1 MSTLLLLLCLPTALA
16 IFLLFNFARPYL
28 IFFYNCFLKP
38 FQTKEVTAAGGQ
50 QDALESFYKGQ
61 AAVYDVTRSHL
72 LRGREEML
80 ALAAA
85 QLRLRMERQPEKKK
99 SVWVD
104 IGGGTGWNIETM
116 NKYLP
121 VTEFFSEV
129 YLVDFSPSLCAVA
142 EKRFKKLGWKNVR
155 VFCMDAR
162 FFKLGNDEK
171 GEERKA
177 DWISMSYSLSVIP
190 DFYSVVDPLSNL
202 LSPTGLISVAD
213 FYVQSSIAFANRTY
227 TGGVLSR
234 HVNWFSRQFWRVWFE
249 FDRVNLDEGRRDY
262 LEYKFGTILSVNSR
276 NQPLGGIPYYIWVG
290 CSKSSTLDQSI
301 AEAISTVDAAAT
313 ESPTLLPVNYTPKSQ
328 SSTTQLEVRSKGYEA
343 AVLNFSSNLPLPSA
357 FYQNHIWR
365 IYYDEL
371 LRKHTQ
377 FNNSYIYAFT
387 WEDPRV
393 DHQILKLNSEDV
405 VLAITS
411 AGDNILSYI
420 LDASPKRIHA
430 VDLNPTQNHLLELKV
445 AAFTALGYS
454 DVWKIFGEG
463 KNANFRELLIHKMSP
478 HLSSRAF
485 QYWLDNS
492 HVFTSRS
499 SNGLYETG
507 QSRHAVKASKWL
519 FRAFGLSGAVK
530 KMCAATT
537 INEQVEIWRKSV
549 RPVILSRWVSW
560 GIVGNERFLW
570 SALGVP
576 PNQRDMI
583 YEDYHYRNLPQ
594 PPYSSDREWTPEKGD
609 KGGKAMWD
617 YVVDTFDPVIEK
629 TLLRDDNYFYL
640 LCLQGAYSEKCRPG
654 YLTPKA
660 HTKFSK
666 KGAFGGLR
674 IHTDEISEV
683 VARLRAGTL
692 TIAVVMDSMDW
703 FDRDGVEARKQ
714 IKALNNAMKMGG
726 RVMLRSAGSK
736 PWYTAVFEEEGFVAK
751 RVGNREPGTCIDR
764 VNMYASTWICT
775 KVRQVQPVEEAGEG
789 VKELML

>member
-1 MSTLLLLLCLPTALA
+1 MFNLVLLCLPSSLA
-16 IFLLFNFARPYL
+16 IFFLIHFAKPYTS
-28 IFFYNCFLKP
+28 FFYKYFVKPLKAKAL
-38 FQTKEVTAAGGQ
+38 TTGGLQ
-50 QDALESFYKGQ
+50 QDALKIFSKGQ
-61 AAVYDVTRSHL
+61 AAICDATRSHL
-72 LRGREEML
+72 LRGRKEML

-85 QLRLRMERQPEKKK
+85 QLRLRAERQPHKKG

-104 IGGGTGWNIETM
+104 VGGGTGYNIVAL

-121 VTEFFSEV
+121 VTKFFSEV
-129 YLVDFSPSLCAVA
+129 YLVETSPSLCAAA
-142 EKRFKKLGWKNVR
+142 EKRFQNLGWNNVR
-155 VFCMDAR
+155 VVCMDFR
-162 FFKLGNDEK
+162 SFRLGSLDG

-177 DWISMSYSLSVIP
+177 DWITMSYSLSVIP
-190 DFYSVVDPLSNL
+190 DFYSVIDPLESL

-213 FYVQSSIAFANRTY
+213 FYVQSRAAFANRTY

-234 HVNWFSRQFWRVWFE
+234 HVNWFSRHFWRMWFE

-262 LEYKFGTILSVNSR
+262 LEYRFGTILSVNGR
-276 NQPLGGIPYYIWVG
+276 NRLLGGIPYYIWVG
-290 CSKSSTLDQSI
+290 CSKSSTPDKSFAETISI
-301 AEAISTVDAAAT
+301 IDAAAT
-313 ESPTLLPVNYTPKSQ
+313 ESPIPLPINSDSAPNSQ
-328 SSTTQLEVRSKGYEA
+328 SSTAQLQIRSKSYEA
-343 AVLNFSSNLPLPSA
+343 AVLNISSNLPLPSA
-357 FYQNHIWR
+357 FYQNHQWR

-371 LRKHTQ
+371 LQKHTQ

-393 DHQILKLNSEDV
+393 DKEILNLNSEDV

-420 LDASPKRIHA
+420 IDASPKRIHA
-430 VDLNPTQNHLLELKV
+430 VDLNPTQNHLLELKI
-445 AAFTALGYS
+445 AAFTALDYS

-463 KNANFRELLIHKMSP
+463 KNANFRELLVEKMSP
-478 HLSSRAF
+478 HLSSIAF

-507 QSRHAVKASKWL
+507 HSRHAVIATKWL
-519 FRAFGLSGAVK
+519 FRAFGVAGAVE
-530 KMCAATT
+530 KMCAART
-537 INEQVEIWRKSV
+537 INEQIEIWRRSI

-576 PNQRDMI
+576 INQRDMI
-583 YEDYHYRNLPQ
+583 YEDYYHRHHPHST
-594 PPYSSDREWTPEKGD
+594 SSDGEWTPESGD
-609 KGGKAMWD
+609 RGGKAMWD
-617 YVVDTFDPVIEK
+617 YVVNTFDPVIEN
-629 TLLRDDNYFYL
+629 TLLSNDNYFYI
-640 LCLQGAYSEKCRPG
+640 LCLQGAYNEKSRPA

-660 HTKFSK
+660 HTKLSR
-666 KGAFGGLR
+666 KGAFDGLR
-674 IHTDEISEV
+674 IHTDEIAEV
-683 VARLRAGTL
+683 VKRLRRETL
-692 TIAVVMDSMDW
+692 TVAVVMDSMDW
-703 FDRDGVEARKQ
+703 FDRDGIEARKQ

-726 RVMLRSAGSK
+726 RVMLRSGGSK

-775 KVRQVQPVEEAGEG
+775 KVKPAENA
-789 VKELML
+789 